1 MSLTQSLTTRH
12 SRIRWPSATFPS
24 MSHQYLFK
32 RGDRLTI
39 VSEYWKGSV
48 GAVDSWVFQRTV
60 DFPEECGQEPA
71 AATKHYCHQ
80 CQRLTVAV
88 MQSPSHLPSIR
99 RLSNFPGVD
108 LAARNSLS
116 GESERRSFPSA
127 ESSHFGSVRAPRLLG
142 SGYSSSAIPAAERK
156 G

>member
-1 MSLTQSLTTRH
+1 M
-12 SRIRWPSATFPS
+12 
-24 MSHQYLFK
+24 
-32 RGDRLTI
+32 TI

-48 GAVDSWVFQRTV
+48 GTVDSWVFQRTV

-88 MQSPSHLPSIR
+88 MQSPSHLPSNR

-116 GESERRSFPSA
+116 GESKRRSLPSA
-127 ESSHFGSVRAPRLLG
+127 ESSRFGSVRAPRLLG
-142 SGYSSSAIPAAERK
+142 SATLRLPFLRLSATGRAMVRCWHMPMVQGSISFWVDIRRT
-156 G
+156 GGDVGV